1 MTRPLYTAHQKV
13 VSYVQL
19 NLSTLSKILG
29 TLIGLGILLLV
40 AMFLPEVLG
49 VILAIMIVGAII
61 YNVVKWVKTN
71 VS

>member
-1 MTRPLYTAHQKV
+1 V